1 MADDHVAF
9 PPTVMHVMERFVSAL
24 RADSAIPEEVIHGLD
39 KLLRAGTTPR
49 PEDLQAT
56 FSSRRRMIR
65 RDTDTKY
72 PH

>member
-56 FSSRRRMIR
+56 LFQSLE
-65 RDTDTKY
+65 DDKA
-72 PH
+72 